1 MSYSVKTNALPWLLH
16 YLKEKG
22 FYAEVVSEM
31 EYDLVR
37 RLGFPGKH
45 MIYNGPIKDKKTWE
59 AVLLA
64 GGLVNMDSTY
74 ELDWIKEISSLY
86 PDRQF
91 SVGLRVNCDI
101 AVMCPQEELAEEDGG
116 RFGYCYENWS
126 SRGPAKGLTF
136 SQCHD
141 RRASSSFFHKIK
153 ICRGIWCACCH
164 GLQTGKGVFS
174 FPFLCGYGRRL
185 LWRKG

>member
-1 MSYSVKTNALPWLLH
+1 MTLTDMQTPFYRIKEADLLYDIDLLQTALSENWGSNTIMSYSVKTNALPWLLH

-64 GGLVNMDSTY
+64 GGALESISRFLFVSAILV
-74 ELDWIKEISSLY
+74 LRSSWL
-86 PDRQF
+86 
-91 SVGLRVNCDI
+91 
-101 AVMCPQEELAEEDGG
+101 
-116 RFGYCYENWS
+116 S
-126 SRGPAKGLTF
+126 SHRG
-136 SQCHD
+136 
-141 RRASSSFFHKIK
+141 
-153 ICRGIWCACCH
+153 
-164 GLQTGKGVFS
+164 
-174 FPFLCGYGRRL
+174 
-185 LWRKG
+185 